1 MLTVHSLTSHDVP
14 ICQLNNL
21 SNLAS
26 FCIVFRPR
34 TARRCRIE
42 RPAHRKIFFSF
53 LECPKKILDSFLNAK
68 TIESWSLEPQIPV
81 WPTIRLEIRERG
93 RRRRAIRAINE
104 CRPRGGVIDINPFFK
119 ILNGKKIYKWL
130 ELEIERKYF
139 RNSIILTQKNA
150 RHAAAH
156 VFKNDDRE

>member
-104 CRPRGGVIDINPFFK
+104 CRPRRRHWYK
-119 ILNGKKIYKWL
+119 SILQNLEWKEDLQMIRIRNWKKIFPKFCNFDAKKMPL
-130 ELEIERKYF
+130 
-139 RNSIILTQKNA
+139 A
-150 RHAAAH
+150 R
-156 VFKNDDRE
+156 F

>member
-34 TARRCRIE
+34 KRSTVDLN
-42 RPAHRKIFFSF
+42 RKIFFSF
-53 LECPKKILDSFLNAK
+53 LLECPKKILDSFLNAK

-139 RNSIILTQKNA
+139 RNSVILTQKN
-150 RHAAAH
+150 AAH

>member
-34 TARRCRIE
+34 KRSTVDLN
-42 RPAHRKIFFSF
+42 RKIFFSF

-104 CRPRGGVIDINPFFK
+104 CRPRRGVIDINPFFK

-139 RNSIILTQKNA
+139 RNSVILTQKN
-150 RHAAAH
+150 AAH

>member
-26 FCIVFRPR
+26 FCIIFRPR

-104 CRPRGGVIDINPFFK
+104 CRPRRRHWYK
-119 ILNGKKIYKWL
+119 SILQNLEWKEDLQMIRIGNWKKIFPKFCNFDAKKC
-130 ELEIERKYF
+130 R
-139 RNSIILTQKNA
+139 A
-150 RHAAAH
+150 R
-156 VFKNDDRE
+156 F

>member
-34 TARRCRIE
+34 KRSTVE
-42 RPAHRKIFFSF
+42 LNRKIFFSF
-53 LECPKKILDSFLNAK
+53 LLECPKKILDSFLNAK

-104 CRPRGGVIDINPFFK
+104 CRPRRRHWYK
-119 ILNGKKIYKWL
+119 SILQNLEWKEDLQMIRIGNWKKIFPKFCNFDAKKC
-130 ELEIERKYF
+130 R
-139 RNSIILTQKNA
+139 A
-150 RHAAAH
+150 R
-156 VFKNDDRE
+156 F

>member
-34 TARRCRIE
+34 KRSTVDLN
-42 RPAHRKIFFSF
+42 RKIFFSF

-104 CRPRGGVIDINPFFK
+104 CRPRGVIDINPFFK

-139 RNSIILTQKNA
+139 RNSVILTQKNA
-150 RHAAAH
+150 AMH